1 MATKKPTTKATTKAA
16 PKKKST
22 KKVEEARLAPEA
34 TPYVAGVTTEH
45 VVETETKTTIL
56 DKIKKFFGL

>member
-1 MATKKPTTKATTKAA
+1 MATKKTATKAATKAA

-22 KKVEEARLAPEA
+22 KKIEEAKLAPEA
-34 TPYVAGVTTEH
+34 TPYVAHFHNES
-45 VVETETKTTIL
+45 VEGTKTTIL

>member
-1 MATKKPTTKATTKAA
+1 MATKKTATKAVTKAA

-22 KKVEEARLAPEA
+22 KKAEEAKLAPEA
-34 TPYVAGVTTEH
+34 TPYIAGVSIEP
-45 VVETETKTTIL
+45 VDETKTTIL

>member
-1 MATKKPTTKATTKAA
+1 MATKKTATKKAT

-22 KKVEEARLAPEA
+22 KKVEEAKLAPEA
-34 TPYVAGVTTEH
+34 TPYVAH
-45 VVETETKTTIL
+45 LHDAPVVETKTSIL

>member
-1 MATKKPTTKATTKAA
+1 MATKPTKKATKAT

-22 KKVEEARLAPEA
+22 KKVEIAKLAPEA
-34 TPYVAGVTTEH
+34 TPYIAGVTTEH
-45 VVETETKTTIL
+45 TIETKTTIL

>member
-1 MATKKPTTKATTKAA
+1 MATKKTATKAATKAA

-22 KKVEEARLAPEA
+22 KKIEEARLAPEA
-34 TPYVAGVTTEH
+34 TPYVAGVTAESTIES
-45 VVETETKTTIL
+45 KTTFL

>member
-1 MATKKPTTKATTKAA
+1 MATKKTATKAVTKAA

-22 KKVEEARLAPEA
+22 KKTEEARLAPEA
-34 TPYVAGVTTEH
+34 TPYIAGVSIEP
-45 VVETETKTTIL
+45 VDETKTTIL

>member
-1 MATKKPTTKATTKAA
+1 MATKKTTTKVAAKAA

-22 KKVEEARLAPEA
+22 KKIEEARLAPEA
-34 TPYVAGVTTEH
+34 TPYVAGITTEP
-45 VVETETKTTIL
+45 VVETKTTIL